1 MSRSS
6 KSDVEE
12 EATLLPLSSRW
23 ALDATAQWEDITL
36 SGMEAPS
43 ARPLRGNRGGKMRS
57 PSPLRQLRREAGLP
71 YVNRTIKRQPD
82 GPQPI
87 TRQLSS
93 TLFPLVPR
101 IDDPDPTCGDIVDS
115 PSPAVDTGPHVGSL
129 MALASLD
136 QPGGVF
142 SEHEDGVLVRAEQRK
157 HLLSFVQSLAA
168 LTPGADDDAIFHLAH
183 ALRGSTALMTLTSL
197 ADRSAVDQRLSLSV
211 LSNLCRLGL
220 GHMICQLAPV
230 RAVIIRGLLAG
241 DTDEETAACALPCAF
256 LLCDDDLMLRALRGS
271 SDLITPILIRWV
283 LAGDATISRP
293 KVNLGGSARA
303 AHKRCS
309 RVANVPHLACPHF
322 WVDAEMAA
330 EMARCAAV
338 LLRNMRASQ
347 ELGRASVRVLREA
360 GPVDGSWSA
369 TERLSRWLAWMR
381 PRGSRPPKRRQQ
393 QRRKP
398 SGTVVEV

>member
-1 MSRSS
+1 
-6 KSDVEE
+6 
-12 EATLLPLSSRW
+12 
-23 ALDATAQWEDITL
+23 
-36 SGMEAPS
+36 
-43 ARPLRGNRGGKMRS
+43 MRS

-71 YVNRTIKRQPD
+71 YVNRARTSKPQLND
-82 GPQPI
+82 PQPI

-93 TLFPLVPR
+93 TLFPLIPT

-115 PSPAVDTGPHVGSL
+115 PSPAADKGSHASL
-129 MALASLD
+129 LACLD

-168 LTPGADDDAIFHLAH
+168 LTPGTDDDAIFHLAH
-183 ALRGSTALMTLTSL
+183 ALHGSTALMTLTSL

-230 RAVIIRGLLAG
+230 RAVIIQGLLAG
-241 DTDEETAACALPCAF
+241 DIDEETAACALPCAF
-256 LLCDDDLMLRALRGS
+256 LLCDDDLMLRALRAS

-293 KVNLGGSARA
+293 KVSLGASARA

-309 RVANVPHLACPHF
+309 RVASSVPHLACLPA

-369 TERLSRWLAWMR
+369 AERLSRWLAWTR
-381 PRGSRPPKRRQQ
+381 PRGSRPPQRRQQ